1 MQTDVSVVVP
11 AYNRGYCLRRALD
24 SVINQTR
31 AAREIILVDDGSE
44 DDTGCILQTE
54 YPEVHYIRQE
64 NRGVS
69 AARNRGIRAASSTW
83 IALLDSDDEWLPD
96 KLAKQLEILHES
108 GTRLCHTE
116 EIWIRNG
123 KRVNAMHKHRKQ
135 GGWIYQR
142 CLPRCVISPS
152 AALLHRELFNEYGLF
167 DERLPACE
175 DYDMWL
181 RVCSQEAVSFIET
194 PLIVKYGGHTD
205 QLSRAYWGMDR
216 FRVQA
221 LENIVQQGQLA
232 EQNLALTLEILLE
245 KIAILRQ
252 GAAKRGNQPLL
263 DELTLKQN
271 RYARMQLEL
280 AS

>member
-1 MQTDVSVVVP
+1 M
-11 AYNRGYCLRRALD
+11 
-24 SVINQTR
+24 
-31 AAREIILVDDGSE
+31 
-44 DDTGCILQTE
+44 
-54 YPEVHYIRQE
+54 
-64 NRGVS
+64 S